1 MTVID
6 AEIPRATVRK
16 ALRDA
21 ADPALRAWID
31 ANAEAFN
38 AATRIGP
45 FSLYSDADF
54 EALDALLLEEV
65 IKAVLEYSRTR
76 DWHATTT
83 AEAKRANEGLDRAKT
98 LLAFMTLDN
107 DIRQWLT
114 DMDVGSSDLLNAANG
129 FRPHNAMSLPL
140 LRAEL
145 QAKLPG
151 AIARARSR

>member
-31 ANAEAFN
+31 ANAEAFD
-38 AATRIGP
+38 AETRIGP

-65 IKAVLEYSRTR
+65 IEAAVEYTRTR
-76 DWHATTT
+76 DWTATTT
-83 AEAKRANEGLDRAKT
+83 AEGERAVKGLNRAKT
-98 LLAFMTLDN
+98 LIEFMTWNN
-107 DIRQWLT
+107 DFRRFFASF
-114 DMDVGSSDLLNAANG
+114 DVGSSDLLNAANG